1 MRVVIKVRAVG
12 WRKLRVLQ
20 LGDKFAILPKGI
32 RVNLRI
38 KTLRAVVGQE
48 VIETCSLHSMGGYP
62 TVLKRLA
69 RH

>member
-1 MRVVIKVRAVG
+1 MRVVIKVRTVG

-38 KTLRAVVGQE
+38 KTLRAVVG
-48 VIETCSLHSMGGYP
+48 H
-62 TVLKRLA
+62 
-69 RH
+69 